1 MSENPALSFPVGRRP
16 ELTELVEVAPGIH
29 WIRMAIPIPGLEFIN
44 LWAIQEDGGWT
55 VVDTGTRSSRI
66 QGWWQA
72 IFDGAFQ
79 GKPVTRVICTH
90 FHPDHIGQAGFLC
103 GRFGAPLWM
112 TLTDWTFGRMLAAE
126 ASAEVPVYVLDFYR
140 RIGFG
145 EAALDA
151 FRERGFNNF
160 ARQVEPIP
168 SQFVRIAEA
177 DRIDIGGRQWQVII
191 GRGHSH
197 EHASLYCAE
206 LGVLISGDMVLP
218 KISPHIG
225 VYPGEPEANPLKLFL
240 GSLDSFRHLP
250 ADTLV
255 LPSHG
260 DPFVG
265 LHTRLDQL
273 VQHHDVRLTALKAF
287 CTEPRTALDT
297 VPVLFKR
304 QLDLKHTFMAI
315 GESLAHLHY
324 LVADGSLERFA
335 GADGVHRYRRTAIR
349 ADAA

>member
-1 MSENPALSFPVGRRP
+1 MSENPALTFPIGRRP

-44 LWAIQEDGGWT
+44 LWAIREADGWT
-55 VVDTGTRSSRI
+55 VVDTGTKSSRI

-72 IFDGAFQ
+72 IFDGPFQ
-79 GKPVTRVICTH
+79 GKPVKRVICTH
-90 FHPDHIGQAGFLC
+90 FHPDHVGQAGFLC

-112 TLTDWTFGRMLAAE
+112 TLTDWSFGRMLAAE
-126 ASAEVPVYVLDFYR
+126 AAPEVPEYVIDFYR
-140 RIGFG
+140 RIGFNDQ
-145 EAALDA
+145 AMAA

-160 ARQVEPIP
+160 ARSVEPIP
-168 SQFVRIAEA
+168 SQFIRISEG
-177 DRIDIGGRQWQVII
+177 DRFDIGGREWQVIV

-206 LGVLISGDMVLP
+206 IGVLISGDMVLP

-225 VYPGEPEANPLKLFL
+225 VYPAEPEANPLKLFL

-250 ADTLV
+250 TDTLV

-273 VQHHDVRLTALKAF
+273 VAHHDQRLAALRAF
-287 CTEPRTALDT
+287 CAEPRTALDT

-315 GESLAHLHY
+315 GEALAHLHY
-324 LVADGSLERFA
+324 LVADGSLQRVT
-335 GADGVHRYRRTAIR
+335 GPDGVDRYRRTAIN